1 MHFDIEKLKEKIRE
15 VETDPLI
22 NQAMYIFT
30 RIWDRK
36 TSSSI
41 DFDKISL
48 EALHHAYESI
58 LAYVEMEAWSGDE
71 DTEFNETT
79 FYGIWHT
86 LFKIK
91 GDLMLAPP
99 KGGDVDELNFI

>member
-22 NQAMYIFT
+22 NQVMYIYT
-30 RIWDRK
+30 KVWNCN
-36 TSSSI
+36 TNSSV
-41 DFDKISL
+41 DFDRISL
-48 EALHHAYESI
+48 EALYHAYESI

-79 FYGIWHT
+79 FGLGFQWGAT
-86 LFKIK
+86 T
-91 GDLMLAPP
+91 MR
-99 KGGDVDELNFI
+99 